1 MKQLNKKVE
10 KQKKC
15 AQYFH
20 NFVLNK
26 LKKMYEKLKKICE
39 KLIKNRQKKRENEN
53 ETNQQKS

>member
-26 LKKMYEKLKKICE
+26 LKKMYEKLKKMC
-39 KLIKNRQKKRENEN
+39 KNLIKMDKKIG
-53 ETNQQKS
+53 TKK

>member
-1 MKQLNKKVE
+1 MKQINKKVE

-26 LKKMYEKLKKICE
+26 LKKMYEKLKKMCE
-39 KLIKNRQKKRENEN
+39 KLIKNGNKKRENEN
-53 ETNQQKS
+53 ETN